1 VGLRRARDFGDRYR
15 RLPHLASLPVADQD
29 LDHNVY
35 VARPRRVRM
44 IAIISSIALCVIAAL
59 GWLLLPAEIRVLFP
73 LTHRLALL
81 VILAFPI
88 AVMAI
93 LASSYVRA
101 DQSGLRIRNALRT
114 HLVPW
119 ERVHKI
125 ILRPGDPWAQLL
137 LKPADGRPFEADLDA
152 DRRQLMGIQAV
163 DGPLAAAAVNELRL
177 RHRRFLTAS

>member
-1 VGLRRARDFGDRYR
+1 MIAVV
-15 RLPHLASLPVADQD
+15 ASL
-29 LDHNVY
+29 
-35 VARPRRVRM
+35 
-44 IAIISSIALCVIAAL
+44 ALCILGAI
-59 GWLLLPAEIRVLFP
+59 GWLVLPAEIRTLFP

-81 VILAFPI
+81 GILAFAI
-88 AVMAI
+88 AVMAV

-101 DQSGLRIRNALRT
+101 DGSGLRIRNGLRV

-137 LKPADGRPFEADLDA
+137 LKPADGHPFEADLDA

-163 DGPLAAAAVNELRL
+163 DGPLATAAVNELRV
-177 RHRRFLTAS
+177 RHRRFLAAP

>member
-1 VGLRRARDFGDRYR
+1 VGPRRARDSGDRHR
-15 RLPHLASLPVADQD
+15 RLSHLASLPVADQD
-29 LDHNVY
+29 LDHTSY

-44 IAIISSIALCVIAAL
+44 IAIITSIALCVIAAI
-59 GWLLLPAEIRVLFP
+59 GWLLLPAEIRTQFP

-101 DQSGLRIRNALRT
+101 DESGLKIRNALRI

-119 ERVHKI
+119 GRVHKI

-137 LKPADGRPFEADLDA
+137 LKPVDGRPFEADLDA
-152 DRRQLMGIQAV
+152 DKRQLMGIQAV
-163 DGPLAAAAVNELRL
+163 DGALATAAVNELRV
-177 RHRRFLTAS
+177 RHRRFLAAP

>member
-1 VGLRRARDFGDRYR
+1 MGSGSASHSGNRHRG
-15 RLPHLASLPVADQD
+15 LPHLASLAVADQE

-35 VARPRRVRM
+35 IARPRRVRM
-44 IAIISSIALCVIAAL
+44 IAIIASVALCVIAVI
-59 GWLLLPAEIRVLFP
+59 GWLLLPADIRALFP

-101 DQSGLRIRNALRT
+101 DDSGLRIRNALRV

-137 LKPADGRPFEADLDA
+137 LKPADGRSFEADLDA
-152 DRRQLMGIQAV
+152 DKRQLMGIQAV
-163 DGPLAAAAVNELRL
+163 DGPHATGAVNELRV
-177 RHRRFLTAS
+177 RHRRFLAAH